1 MPSSTGALKVGRAFD
16 KLNIRP
22 LNKSPV
28 MTAAPKEVGGDYP
41 EVISVDFAG
50 NYSKM
55 PTVCMRSDL
64 PFGATICALS
74 VREGVDD

>member
-1 MPSSTGALKVGRAFD
+1 
-16 KLNIRP
+16 
-22 LNKSPV
+22 